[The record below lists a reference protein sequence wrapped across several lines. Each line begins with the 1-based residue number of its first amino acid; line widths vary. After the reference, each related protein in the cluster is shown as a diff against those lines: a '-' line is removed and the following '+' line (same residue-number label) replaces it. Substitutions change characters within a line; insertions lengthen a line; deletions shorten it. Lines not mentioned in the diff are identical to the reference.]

1 MKTSAVK
8 KTIKSSPNLVLETK
22 KRITKINSNGTEDIR
37 DAVSR
42 LKRERIIRTAV
53 ELFHENGMSK
63 TTLEEV
69 AEQMNVTKPFI
80 YSHFKSKNELLAEI
94 CSNGIRASLD
104 VLENVLK
111 TELSPTEKVRKLIND
126 FMLTVIENQGYL
138 AVYSREEKNLT
149 QESRKKINSM
159 RKEFDKKFCLLL
171 EQGVNSGE
179 FEISDIHLTS
189 LSIDGIISWSYVW
202 FRPGGRLT
210 PQQTAT
216 EISNLV
222 MRMIESRRKRH

>member
-8 KTIKSSPNLVLETK
+8 KTIKSSPNHVLETK

-63 TTLEEV
+63 TTLEQV

-171 EQGVNSGE
+171 EQGVTSGE

-210 PQQTAT
+210 PEQTAT
-216 EISNLV
+216 EISSLV